1 MILIQV
7 PSSVQWHI
15 SKHAGQRDK
24 SAVIAFSPVN
34 EVILAF
40 ILALQVTGDGG
51 DPTQHTDEEGL
62 VDQFVALW
70 IDQVELERQAASLLP
85 LLVAILQQAC
95 KT

>member
-1 MILIQV
+1 M
-7 PSSVQWHI
+7 PF
-15 SKHAGQRDK
+15 
-24 SAVIAFSPVN
+24 FSPLN
-34 EVILAF
+34 EVTLAF
-40 ILALQVTGDGG
+40 TLTLQVTGDGG

-85 LLVAILQQAC
+85 LLVAVLQQAC